1 MRDKDSL
8 ALLSLTYRAYGY
20 VALEK
25 YEDALVDI
33 KRVKSVQDAGS
44 ANSYNK

>member
-8 ALLSLTYRAYGY
+8 ALLSYTYRAYGY

-25 YEDALVDI
+25 YELALADI
-33 KRVKSVQDAGS
+33 KRVKSFQ
-44 ANSYNK
+44 